1 MYQNRAKDPADGC
14 LLSIFQILLLPII
27 SFGIGWVAGWF
38 VEVLFLGDP
47 YMTPTGFDMK
57 VLIGFIMGGL
67 VLAKYALLF
76 LVLVFAVLADM
87 A

>member
-1 MYQNRAKDPADGC
+1 
-14 LLSIFQILLLPII
+14 
-27 SFGIGWVAGWF
+27 
-38 VEVLFLGDP
+38 
-47 YMTPTGFDMK
+47 MTPTGFDMK